1 MMMELLRMIGDT
13 VMNLLC
19 AIPEHVGWMIDG
31 ALIVVLGF
39 ALYKVAKL
47 AVEAWR
53 EWHEDDDEE
62 ILEEI

>member
-1 MMMELLRMIGDT
+1 MMELLMR
-13 VMNLLC
+13 
-19 AIPEHVGWMIDG
+19 IPENVGWMIDG

-62 ILEEI
+62 ILEEN